1 MKKLTLPKNESSF
14 LFERF
19 AYEIDSRKKI
29 LKFMKRKNLNNILEF
44 KQIQEHYNLYFAA
57 FNNIKNNFFNINIK
71 PFLTEDEI
79 NNSVWH
85 VNFETR
91 EIIIE

>member
-19 AYEIDSRKKI
+19 VYETDSRKKI
-29 LKFMKRKNLNNILEF
+29 LKFMRKKNLNNTLEF
-44 KQIQEHYNLYFAA
+44 KQIQEHYNLYFSA

-79 NNSVWH
+79 NNSTWY
-85 VNFETR
+85 VNFETK